1 VSQLSDRLTA
11 TLAGRY
17 SGIELLGA
25 GGMASVYRAHDVA
38 LERIVAIKVLPPDL
52 APEDKLISRFEQ
64 EAKLA
69 AKLDHPNIIPI
80 YRVESENGLHYFVMK
95 FVPGKSLDALLAN
108 GRPLDVEFTLRVLI
122 DAAAALGHAHQRGV
136 VHRDVKPANIM
147 IDTDERVIL
156 TDFGISKAME
166 TASGITKTGIIVGT
180 PHYMAPEQAM
190 GSAVDGRADQYALA
204 CVGYHMLTG
213 ELPFPGDVAHS
224 VLHRHIYEEAK
235 PLAARRPD
243 APRAMVQAITRAM
256 SKEPG
261 ARFATMEEFAA
272 SLEGN
277 AHSPSTSRGG
287 RSSRSGARA
296 RAIAPTVA
304 AEAATGP
311 VGNSGTNEYQQS
323 LARSRRWRVVRWAGA
338 LAVVAVAGAV
348 IARRQTAPAAAVP
361 VPVAVQHD
369 STPPVTSAAASSD
382 SARGSVAPPAAPPPA
397 PKPVPPRATPGVR
410 TASPKPAPPPNEAPY
425 ATLTIDSDP
434 YGNVFVNGR
443 PLGVSPVDHYR
454 LAVGGTYEISVER
467 EGYKTKKDTIR
478 ITRPIDIPKRY
489 VLDPVKP

>member
-1 VSQLSDRLTA
+1 MSPLLDRLTA

-17 SGIELLGA
+17 TGIELLGA
-25 GGMASVYRAHDVA
+25 GGMASVYRARDVA
-38 LERIVAIKVLPPDL
+38 LERTVAIKVLPPDL
-52 APEDKLISRFEQ
+52 EPDDKLISRFEQ

-108 GRPLDVEFTLRVLI
+108 GRPLDVEFTLRVLL

-235 PLAARRPD
+235 PLAPRRAD

-261 ARFATMEEFAA
+261 ARYATMEEFAA
-272 SLEGN
+272 ALEGIE
-277 AHSPSTSRGG
+277 HSTAISRGG
-287 RSSRSGARA
+287 RSSRSGTRA
-296 RAIAPTVA
+296 RSIARTVA

-311 VGNSGTNEYQQS
+311 LGHSATLEYERS
-323 LARSRRWRVVRWAGA
+323 LARSRRWRIARWAGA
-338 LAVVAVAGAV
+338 LAIVAFAGAM

-361 VPVAVQHD
+361 VPGAVQHD
-369 STPPVTSAAASSD
+369 SAPPVTNVAASSD
-382 SARGSVAPPAAPPPA
+382 SARGTIAPPSPPPA
-397 PKPVPPRATPGVR
+397 PAAVPLVRPARPRPTP
-410 TASPKPAPPPNEAPY
+410 AAAPAPEL
-425 ATLTIDSDP
+425 ATLNVGSTP
-434 YGNVFVNGR
+434 YGTVYLDNQEMGVTPLLGIKLEVGR
-443 PLGVSPVDHYR
+443 SYDLR
-454 LAVGGTYEISVER
+454 IER
-467 EGYKTKKDTIR
+467 DGYKTYRETIKPDGPNVIR
-478 ITRPIDIPKRY
+478 KIPH
-489 VLDPVKP
+489 LDALP